1 MAVID
6 HWTGAR
12 ATALRHA
19 MRLSIEGYADH
30 LGVSVGAINRWAA
43 KPDTV
48 PYSQYQ
54 QVLDTVLTRLD
65 DDARQRFSVLV
76 TRTDAD
82 FGFTPDPAAARSD
95 LVDPDTEL
103 CARIAAA
110 ARVDG
115 GMVRILQTQ
124 TDNIRRLD
132 RRLGAPVLL
141 DQMTGHVGTLRQLL
155 CHAVLDSTRRPLA
168 ATLADAAALAGWQA
182 LDVGAV
188 SRAWQ
193 FYGVATEAGRISGCP
208 ELLAHARGEQAYALL
223 DLGRPTDALQLV
235 REARLEAGSAIP
247 ARMVSWLW
255 SAEAELAAAAGLDT
269 DSRQALDQAAAS
281 LPGGP
286 CDDPDL
292 PYVSL
297 DEHHLARWRGSALA
311 RLGDREAIDQL
322 GGALSAMPPEFVR
335 ATSGLLIDLS
345 QALIAA
351 DAPDAAA
358 DHLRTAE
365 TLVTQIG
372 SARQRRRLAQLAA

>member
-1 MAVID
+1 MLLA
-6 HWTGAR
+6 
-12 ATALRHA
+12 
-19 MRLSIEGYADH
+19 
-30 LGVSVGAINRWAA
+30 
-43 KPDTV
+43 
-48 PYSQYQ
+48 
-54 QVLDTVLTRLD
+54 
-65 DDARQRFSVLV
+65 
-76 TRTDAD
+76 RTDAEL
-82 FGFTPDPAAARSD
+82 GFTPDPTGAGTD
-95 LVDPDTEL
+95 LAEPETEL
-103 CARIAAA
+103 RARIAAA

-115 GMVRILQTQ
+115 AMVRILQSQ

-141 DQMTGHVGTLRQLL
+141 DQMTAHVGTLRQLL
-155 CHAVLDSTRRPLA
+155 SHAVLDSTRRPLA

-182 LDVGAV
+182 LDVGAIG
-188 SRAWQ
+188 RAWQ

-223 DLGRPTDALQLV
+223 DLGQPAEALQLV
-235 REARLEAGSAIP
+235 REARSEAGSAIP

-269 DSRQALDQAAAS
+269 DSRQALDRAAAS

-286 CDDPDL
+286 CDDPEL
-292 PYVSL
+292 PFVSL

-322 GGALSAMPPEFVR
+322 GRALSAMPAEFVR

-351 DAPDAAA
+351 DASDAAA
-358 DHLRTAE
+358 DHLRTRRD
-365 TLVTQIG
+365 
-372 SARQRRRLAQLAA
+372 ARDPDRVSQAAPTADAARGLAARSTGGEDVQQRHQGA